1 MELMIVSAGAM
12 SLMAVGLVFQKMAYK
27 KLTVNK

>member
-12 SLMAVGLVFQKMAYK
+12 LMMAVSLVFQKVAYK
-27 KLTVNK
+27 KVTIKK